1 MSKSNDQKAL
11 AEVVLDLLQGE
22 VDLELLFTD
31 ETRFAIEITEAP
43 QPEVLFKA
51 AA

>member
-1 MSKSNDQKAL
+1 MSRSNDQKAA

-31 ETRFAIEITEAP
+31 ETRFEIEITETA
-43 QPEVLFKA
+43 QPEIVFKA